1 MKRVIVVMCLAFLS
15 CVATRPRETGAE
27 REARI
32 YAEID
37 RWEAASTSAAEKR
50 VEKAFACESYNEARK
65 ILSGLMTNS
74 IVRLPNWQVREHIRK
89 LNLQHGKP
97 EEYGLR

>member
-37 RWEAASTSAAEKR
+37 RWEAA
-50 VEKAFACESYNEARK
+50 
-65 ILSGLMTNS
+65 
-74 IVRLPNWQVREHIRK
+74 
-89 LNLQHGKP
+89 
-97 EEYGLR
+97 